1 MKKDDPW
8 KVMQDRQ
15 PVWTIDD
22 EKRLNEKKVKERLR
36 YANLP
41 ENENQENEE
50 EEEE

>member
-22 EKRLNEKKVKERLR
+22 EKRLTEKRLKEQLR
-36 YANLP
+36 YASLP

-50 EEEE
+50 EEK

>member
-8 KVMQDRQ
+8 KVMQDRK

-22 EKRLNEKKVKERLR
+22 EKRLTEKRLNERIR
-36 YANLP
+36 YASLP

-50 EEEE
+50 EEK